1 MNFEPQKFFIGI
13 MDFFSILLP
22 GALLAYVLMQDLGVL
37 ILGNRYYDLEGAEA
51 WAAFFVASY
60 LIGHLM
66 FLVGSWLD
74 DIFYDWLRRRTVERQ
89 VYWLAHRGKVLAY
102 SLRIVIWLIFKDERN
117 LAVDRAGKIK
127 RQALNPLQA
136 KDAVNTFQWCKA
148 LLLLESQDSLAIVQ
162 RFEADSKFF
171 RSFVV
176 VLLALVIFWACQQKL
191 QLVAIG
197 IPLILL
203 AMWRYM
209 EQRYKATNQAYWSVI
224 TLTARGDKVAL
235 PKPEVRTPSHAG
247 GVVFRIRNG
256 QPEYLLVE
264 ASKDPTEWVLPKGH
278 IEDGEHPRQT
288 AVREVHEET
297 GIWAKI
303 RGELACLG
311 FAVLGTPVTV
321 QCYLME
327 YAAWGK
333 KSDRDR
339 GNLWLSLDAANKKA
353 SHPETREMLLAAENL
368 RKALN

>member
-1 MNFEPQKFFIGI
+1 LGGLFRRQLSDRP
-13 MDFFSILLP
+13 SI
-22 GALLAYVLMQDLGVL
+22 
-37 ILGNRYYDLEGAEA
+37 
-51 WAAFFVASY
+51 
-60 LIGHLM
+60 

-89 VYWLAHRGKVLAY
+89 VYWLAHRSKGLALP
-102 SLRIVIWLIFKDERN
+102 LRILIWLIFKNERN
-117 LAVDRAGKIK
+117 LAVDRAAKIK
-127 RQALNPLQA
+127 RQVLNPLQA

-148 LLLLESQDSLAIVQ
+148 LLLLQSQDSLAIVL

-176 VLLALVIFWACQQKL
+176 VLLALVIFWACQKKL

-209 EQRYKATNQAYWSVI
+209 EQRYRATNQAYWSVI
-224 TLTARGDKVAL
+224 TLTIRGEKVVF

-264 ASKDPTEWVLPKGH
+264 ASQDSEEWVLSKGH
-278 IEDGEHPRQT
+278 IEDNENPRET

-303 RGELACLG
+303 RAELACLR
-311 FAVLGTPVTV
+311 FSVLGTPVTV
-321 QCYLME
+321 QCYLVE
-327 YAAWGK
+327 YAVWGK

-339 GNLWLSLDAANKKA
+339 GNLRLSLDAAKEMA
-353 SHPETREMLLAAENL
+353 SHPETREMLLAAE
-368 RKALN
+368 